1 MGVTPQSSIMEFFK
15 ELVGA
20 AIARQHV
27 DVSDDAC
34 HYLVTLLD
42 VAARN
47 DGSGPGASM
56 LDERPLAVR
65 LAKAL
70 EYDAAGE
77 SRALRDMADATLLLC
92 GFFAERL
99 EREPAQPRY
108 YHAIGGFAYRTLGV
122 SGGPLSPTFCDLAV
136 RFGVYADVLLEVGH
150 RTELTRSGRL
160 LRLYEHWQRRRH
172 RVSERLLIEQGV
184 VLSSASRP
192 WTVQ

>member
-1 MGVTPQSSIMEFFK
+1 VGVMSQSSILEFFR
-15 ELVGA
+15 EMVGT
-20 AIARQHV
+20 AIARQQV
-27 DVSDDAC
+27 EVSDDAC

-42 VAARN
+42 VAVRN
-47 DGSGPGASM
+47 DGTGPGASM

-65 LAKAL
+65 LAEAL
-70 EYDAAGE
+70 EHDAAGQ

-99 EREPAQPRY
+99 EREPAPPRY
-108 YHAIGGFAYRTLGV
+108 YHALGGFAYRTLGV
-122 SGGPLSPTFCDLAV
+122 SGGPLSPTFCDLAM

-184 VLSSASRP
+184 VLPSGRRP
-192 WTVQ
+192 STVQ